1 MAARLPASF
10 IGSFLARSTSRQTCR
25 FTRNAVTTTQWS
37 SQQLSGKPI
46 RAYSSDAAPAPA
58 PLYAKLKGDLKVAM
72 RAKDAPRLVV
82 LRAVLAAVLNASK
95 TSQPIETD
103 AQLVALLRKTA
114 RTSQEAAD
122 QFRAAGRGD
131 LVEKEEAQIRV
142 LEEYVAGSG
151 VQAVDEAELKDMV
164 QAVQSELAAEGV
176 DAKMGEVMKKLLGPG
191 GRLDGKDVEKTLVAR
206 IVKEVMGTKA

>member
-25 FTRNAVTTTQWS
+25 FTPNTTRW